1 MVSPELLRRY
11 PFFALLNDEQLAAIA
26 MIAQEKCYP
35 KGALL
40 VKENT
45 SAVILAL
52 LIEGD
57 VDLIYSG
64 GGEGAICN
72 ALVGSIAPGEP
83 YGVSSLIEPYRYTAT
98 AKATMPV
105 KVIELDG
112 VALRNLVEKDGKLG
126 YILMR
131 NVSIAVLERL
141 RYTQVELAAARA

>member
-11 PFFALLNDEQLAAIA
+11 PFFALLNEEQLQALA

-45 SAVILAL
+45 PAVILAL

-57 VDLIYSG
+57 IDLIYSG
-64 GGEGAICN
+64 GGEGAVSN

-105 KVIELDG
+105 TVIELDG
-112 VALRNLVEKDGKLG
+112 VALRALVEKDGKLG

>member
-11 PFFALLNDEQLAAIA
+11 PFFALLNDEQLQAIA
-26 MIAQEKCYP
+26 MIAQEKSYQ

-45 SAVILAL
+45 PAVILAL
-52 LIEGD
+52 LTEGD
-57 VDLIYSG
+57 IDLIYSG

-112 VALRNLVEKDGKLG
+112 AALRELVEKDWKLG
-126 YILMR
+126 YIMMR
-131 NVSIAVLERL
+131 NVAIAVLERL

>member
-11 PFFALLNDEQLAAIA
+11 PFFALLNDEQLQAIA
-26 MIAQEKCYP
+26 MIAQERSYP

-45 SAVILAL
+45 TATCLAL
-52 LIEGD
+52 LVEGD
-57 VDLIYSG
+57 IDLIYSG
-64 GGEGAICN
+64 GGEGAISN

-105 KVIELDG
+105 KVIEIDG
-112 VALRNLVEKDGKLG
+112 VALRNLIEKDGNLSC
-126 YILMR
+126 ILFR
-131 NVSIAVLERL
+131 NVAIAVLERL
-141 RYTQVELAAARA
+141 RYTQVELAAARG

>member
-11 PFFALLNDEQLAAIA
+11 PFFASLDEHQLEAIA
-26 MIAQEKCYP
+26 MIAQEKTYP

-40 VKENT
+40 VKENAAAT
-45 SAVILAL
+45 LLAL

-57 VDLIYSG
+57 IDLIYSG
-64 GGEGAICN
+64 GGEGAISN

-98 AKATMPV
+98 ARATMPV
-105 KVIELDG
+105 KVIEMDG
-112 VALRNLVEKDGKLG
+112 LALRDLVEKDCKMGCVV
-126 YILMR
+126 MR
-131 NVSIAVLERL
+131 NVAIAVLERL